1 LPISKGKLEK
11 FAEVGTFPNV
21 FQLPGLFNSEDFYL
35 KGKWHEEYF
44 KNKNALILELG
55 CGKGEYT
62 GGLAEKFPDKNF
74 IGIDIKGARLW
85 RGSKTAYENKMNNV
99 AFVRTRIDH
108 IEKVFAPDE
117 VDEIWI
123 TFPDP
128 QPQKTRE
135 RKRLTSP
142 VFLKRYF
149 SILKPNGIINLKT
162 DNLPLYEY
170 SKEVALQQGHEIY
183 AATDDLYKS
192 IEKGEDAYI
201 NNNAELL
208 QIKTYYEK
216 MFLEQGLKINYLSFK
231 ISPTNL
237 PEREAL

>member
-1 LPISKGKLEK
+1 MAKGKLEK

-21 FQLPGLFNSEDFYL
+21 FQLPHIFNSNDFKL

-44 KNKNALILELG
+44 KNDNPLVLELG

-62 GGLAEKFPDKNF
+62 VGLGEKFPGKNF
-74 IGIDIKGARLW
+74 IGVDIKGARIW
-85 RGSKTAYENKMNNV
+85 RGSKTAFENKMLNV

-108 IEKVFAPDE
+108 IEKVFAIGE

-142 VFLKRYF
+142 MFLKRYAN
-149 SILKPNGIINLKT
+149 ILKTDGIINLKT
-162 DNLPLYEY
+162 DNFPLYEY
-170 SKEVALQQGHEIY
+170 SKEVVTEQGSEIL
-183 AATDDLYKS
+183 AATADLYGS
-192 IEKGEDAYI
+192 IEKQNDDYI
-201 NNNAELL
+201 SKNAELL

-216 MFLEQGLKINYLSFK
+216 MFTEKGFKINYLSFK
-231 ISPTNL
+231 L
-237 PEREAL
+237 PK

>member
-1 LPISKGKLEK
+1 MSKGKLEK
-11 FAEVGTFPNV
+11 FAEIGTFPNV
-21 FQLPGLFNSEDFYL
+21 FQLPTLFNSEDFEL
-35 KGKWHEEYF
+35 KGKWNETYF
-44 KNKNALILELG
+44 KNTNPIVLELG

-62 GGLAEKFPDKNF
+62 VGLAEKFPDKNF
-74 IGIDIKGARLW
+74 IGVDIKGARLW
-85 RGSKTAYENKMNNV
+85 RGSKTAFENKMNNV

-108 IEKVFAPDE
+108 IEKVFAPVE

-128 QPQKTRE
+128 QPQVSRE

-142 VFLKRYF
+142 VFLKYY
-149 SILKPNGIINLKT
+149 SNILKANGIVNLKT
-162 DNLPLYEY
+162 DNFPLYDY
-170 SKEVALQQGHEIY
+170 SKSVAEELKLELL

-192 IEKGEDAYI
+192 IEKDDSEYI
-201 NNNAELL
+201 SKNAELL

-231 ISPTNL
+231 LSS
-237 PEREAL
+237 R

>member
-1 LPISKGKLEK
+1 MSKGKLEK

-21 FQLPGLFNSEDFYL
+21 FQLPGLFNSADFNL

-44 KNKNALILELG
+44 KNKNPLILELG

-62 GGLAEKFPDKNF
+62 VGLAEKFPDKNF

-99 AFVRTRIDH
+99 AFIRTRIDH

-142 VFLKRYF
+142 VFLKRYS

-216 MFLEQGLKINYLSFK
+216 MFLVQGLKINYLSFK
-231 ISPTNL
+231 LSSK
-237 PEREAL
+237 

>member
-1 LPISKGKLEK
+1 MSKGKLEK

-21 FQLPGLFNSEDFYL
+21 FQLPGLFNSADFYL

-44 KNKNALILELG
+44 KNKNPLILELG

-62 GGLAEKFPDKNF
+62 VGLAEKFPDKNF

-99 AFVRTRIDH
+99 AFIRTRIDH

-142 VFLKRYF
+142 VFLKRYS

-216 MFLEQGLKINYLSFK
+216 MFLVQGLKINYLSFK
-231 ISPTNL
+231 LSSK
-237 PEREAL
+237 

>member
-1 LPISKGKLEK
+1 MSKGKLEK
-11 FAEVGTFPNV
+11 FAEIGTFPNV
-21 FQLPGLFNSEDFYL
+21 FQLPYLHSSDDFEL
-35 KGKWHEEYF
+35 KGKWREEYF
-44 KNKNALILELG
+44 KNNNPLVLELG

-62 GGLAEKFPDKNF
+62 VGLAGKFPDKNF
-74 IGIDIKGARLW
+74 IGVDIKGARLW
-85 RGSKTAYENKMNNV
+85 RGSKTAFDNKMDNV

-108 IEKVFAPDE
+108 IEKVFAPGE
-117 VDEIWI
+117 VDEIWV

-142 VFLKRYF
+142 VFLKRY
-149 SILKPNGIINLKT
+149 SNILKQGGIVNLKT
-162 DNLPLYEY
+162 DNFPLYEY
-170 SKEVALQQGHEIY
+170 SKEVAQGLKLELL

-192 IEKGEDAYI
+192 IDKSDDAYI
-201 NNNAELL
+201 TKNSELL

-231 ISPTNL
+231 ISPSNL
-237 PEREAL
+237 PQGEAL

>member
-1 LPISKGKLEK
+1 MAKGKLEK

-21 FQLPGLFNSEDFYL
+21 FQLPHIFNADDFKL

-44 KNKNALILELG
+44 KNENPLVLELG

-62 GGLAEKFPDKNF
+62 VGLGEKFPEKNF
-74 IGIDIKGARLW
+74 IGVDIKGARIW
-85 RGSKTAYENKMNNV
+85 RGSKTAFENKMLNV

-108 IEKVFAPDE
+108 IEKVFAPGE

-142 VFLKRYF
+142 MFLKRYAN
-149 SILKPNGIINLKT
+149 ILKPDGIINLKT
-162 DNLPLYEY
+162 DNFPLYEY
-170 SKEVALQQGHEIY
+170 SKEVVTEQGSEIL
-183 AATDDLYKS
+183 AATDDLYSS
-192 IEKGEDAYI
+192 IEKQDNDFI
-201 NNNAELL
+201 SKNAELL

-216 MFLEQGLKINYLSFK
+216 MFTEKGFKINYLSFK
-231 ISPTNL
+231 L
-237 PEREAL
+237 PK